1 MLSYPFL
8 LLELS
13 RRSEF
18 FFNGTRG
25 HRWWFTGV
33 IYRTPSLV
41 NIKRLIPKAI
51 VHHVELF
58 FFFLSNS
65 SSLGSSFFLVSG
77 FASSQTLALI
87 SKRLFCLL
95 GLSFFFF
102 FFFFDS
108 LKRYYSS
115 PENEDRRP
123 RSSGPSSL
131 REREGGE
138 RPQRRK
144 KKSRIIL
151 RLKHLS
157 NMWSA
162 CAFPRHPQK
171 VPDETA
177 HSIISSSIWWL
188 QTLWYYRPSTHTH
201 AVLHTERERNSKT
214 SAAESIALFP
224 RSCRWPEFWIS
235 LSQLWIWAAAET
247 ASSFPDGPILS
258 LDSGKRQELP
268 AHPSCLTRSPKG

>member
-1 MLSYPFL
+1 M
-8 LLELS
+8 
-13 RRSEF
+13 
-18 FFNGTRG
+18 
-25 HRWWFTGV
+25 
-33 IYRTPSLV
+33 

-58 FFFLSNS
+58 FFQNS
-65 SSLGSSFFLVSG
+65 SSLGSSFFPRFWFRFKSDFGSDFKEALL
-77 FASSQTLALI
+77 SSWPFL
-87 SKRLFCLL
+87 
-95 GLSFFFF
+95 FFFF
-102 FFFFDS
+102 CDS

-177 HSIISSSIWWL
+177 HSIISSSI
-188 QTLWYYRPSTHTH
+188 
-201 AVLHTERERNSKT
+201 
-214 SAAESIALFP
+214 
-224 RSCRWPEFWIS
+224 
-235 LSQLWIWAAAET
+235 
-247 ASSFPDGPILS
+247 
-258 LDSGKRQELP
+258 
-268 AHPSCLTRSPKG
+268 